1 MVNTQ
6 QRGSIQLNANS
17 LVIIPRS
24 FFSCYGRLTGYLVS
38 LNQEGIGHDYPHIQ
52 MWRPDFISEQNRP
65 AYIRISDYVLT
76 ENDIIRMENYYFANV
91 SFAMNETTQLQSGDF
106 IGYYQ
111 PPSPRYTVWSINT
124 TSYVSFNI
132 TTEEYQ
138 DTIITKSILN
148 YVNDSQPLIQVL
160 YGRYAN
166 IHAIELLSQSMYC
179 TIDIRCNILSTPV
192 NGEILSCSSGR
203 VGMGYERD
211 TCSFTCNAGYEL
223 TGSDTRTCQSDGSW
237 SGSDDMCRRGNYRI
251 CLIKYCVFNSNCL

>member
-1 MVNTQ
+1 M
-6 QRGSIQLNANS
+6 
-17 LVIIPRS
+17 IIPRS
-24 FFSCYGRLTGYLVS
+24 SFSCSYGRLTGFLVS
-38 LNQEGIGHDYPHIQ
+38 LNQGNTGHNYPHIQ

-91 SFAMNETTQLQSGDF
+91 SFAINETTQLQLGDF

-111 PPSPRYTVWSINT
+111 PSSPRYTVWSINT

-160 YGRYAN
+160 YGRYAK
-166 IHAIELLSQSMYC
+166 IHAIELFSQLMYC
-179 TIDIRCNILSTPV
+179 TIDIRCNILSTPA
-192 NGEILSCSSGR
+192 NGEIMSCSSGR
-203 VGMGYERD
+203 IGVGYEGD
-211 TCSFTCNAGYEL
+211 SCSFTCNTGYEL
-223 TGSDTRTCQSDGSW
+223 TGNDTRTCQSDGSW
-237 SGSDDMCRRGNYRI
+237 SGSDGLCIRGMYVAIIMIGI
-251 CLIKYCVFNSNCL
+251 CMYIQ